1 MVSTIVGMENS
12 TVEKTTTKNLKF
24 PALMGLRGTRK
35 SVNKYVSTVISSI
48 KKNKLGRG
56 NKCVYGGSDAIVPL
70 KGQGGQT
77 LERNE

>member
-12 TVEKTTTKNLKF
+12 TVEKITKNLKF

-56 NKCVYGGSDAIVPL
+56 NKCVYGRSDAIIPL